1 MRILVNFQHYKGWCV
16 HCLAEDCETVV
27 GPYVDVASVD
37 TLRRLLQFA
46 GASEEAMKEFEHSL
60 TWWGRGSVWI
70 DNLTDEGAKLL
81 RVRLPAPSL

>member
-27 GPYVDVASVD
+27 GPYVDVASLE

-46 GASEEAMKEFEHSL
+46 GADSEAMKHFEDCL
-60 TWWGRGSVWI
+60 TAWGRGSVWI

-81 RVRLPAPSL
+81 RVRQPAPSL